1 MTTARR
7 RVAGVEVEEEEERR
21 STAKLVDDG
30 LLCGRLDELSWE
42 LNGKVVETER
52 TDSNVLES
60 R

>member
-1 MTTARR
+1 M
-7 RVAGVEVEEEEERR
+7 AGVEEVEEEERR